1 MPLTSSFK
9 YVCIEFTIDL
19 LTYFTDDTLLD
30 LDGLVKQAKT
40 ARYQQ
45 KSSSPQATCGKD
57 VILVSSDE
65 SSEIEV
71 CDLPST
77 TKTTHLLVLKIIMM
91 PLLMLRQKKKEIQI
105 LEMMTAQSSMW
116 RIEVSQHLNTLK
128 LMEVMHFLQSMKRKR
143 KYILMWMISLLKLM

>member
-19 LTYFTDDTLLD
+19 LTYFTDDTLPD
-30 LDGLVKQAKT
+30 LDELVKQAKT
-40 ARYQQ
+40 ARYKE
-45 KSSSPQATCGKD
+45 KSSSPHPTCGKD

-77 TKTTHLLVLKIIMM
+77 TKTTHLQEEETPQMKDVPVPSPVAHDKDTQQQNPPPMNEPQLG
-91 PLLMLRQKKKEIQI
+91 PSTCTENSDGDMLIR
-105 LEMMTAQSSMW
+105 
-116 RIEVSQHLNTLK
+116 R
-128 LMEVMHFLQSMKRKR
+128 
-143 KYILMWMISLLKLM
+143 

>member
-19 LTYFTDDTLLD
+19 LTYFTDDTLPD
-30 LDGLVKQAKT
+30 LDELVKQAKT
-40 ARYQQ
+40 ARYKQ
-45 KSSSPQATCGKD
+45 KSSSPQPTCGKD

-77 TKTTHLLVLKIIMM
+77 TKTTHLQEEETPQMNDVPVPSPVAHDKDTQQQNPPPMNEPQLG
-91 PLLMLRQKKKEIQI
+91 PSTHTENSDGDMLIR
-105 LEMMTAQSSMW
+105 
-116 RIEVSQHLNTLK
+116 R
-128 LMEVMHFLQSMKRKR
+128 
-143 KYILMWMISLLKLM
+143 